1 MGAQLIIT
9 RGDSAVSFLI
19 SARILLLSSALLC
32 PSFVCVQ
39 SHRNHRHVLLLR
51 RTHARVCLCNRCV
64 CVCMFFR
71 ATGLVF
77 FPTFVGTHQT
87 QLFLFCFLN
96 AKEFAACAAAA
107 CVIGNSWVK
116 YFSTTTGRRLLLV
129 VVVGNSTKL
138 PVLIYWPAGHTYTHT
153 HYLGTHHHIRLECFP
168 SGRGARCECVS
179 LSFFTISFWVLPPAG
194 GSLQWLPKQMKNARV
209 LLFFLFFLF
218 RRFTHEVNNNLEQ
231 KDEKRTCS

>member
-1 MGAQLIIT
+1 
-9 RGDSAVSFLI
+9 
-19 SARILLLSSALLC
+19 LLSSALLC

-39 SHRNHRHVLLLR
+39 SHRNHRHVLHYYVV
-51 RTHARVCLCNRCV
+51 RTPECVCVIGARVCV
-64 CVCMFFR
+64 CFFR

-153 HYLGTHHHIRLECFP
+153 HTLFGHPSSYTTWMFSFWTRGPVWVRVIIFFHHLF
-168 SGRGARCECVS
+168 
-179 LSFFTISFWVLPPAG
+179 LSFAACRGFTAVIA
-194 GSLQWLPKQMKNARV
+194 Q
-209 LLFFLFFLF
+209 
-218 RRFTHEVNNNLEQ
+218 T
-231 KDEKRTCS
+231 DEKRPSSPFFSSLFSLSSFHTRSKQ

>member
-1 MGAQLIIT
+1 MGEQLIIT

-32 PSFVCVQ
+32 PSLVCVQ
-39 SHRNHRHVLLLR
+39 SHRNHRHVLHYYVV
-51 RTHARVCLCNRCV
+51 RTPECVCVIGARVCV
-64 CVCMFFR
+64 CFFR

-168 SGRGARCECVS
+168 SGTRGPVWVRVIIFFHHLF
-179 LSFFTISFWVLPPAG
+179 LSFAACRGFTAVIA
-194 GSLQWLPKQMKNARV
+194 Q
-209 LLFFLFFLF
+209 
-218 RRFTHEVNNNLEQ
+218 T
-231 KDEKRTCS
+231 DEKRPSSPFFLLFSLVVSHTK